1 MLYTIEAGRERQNC
15 KLTEL
20 ELGYLCWFDENEV
33 YDWWI
38 LTFLEDY
45 EDLLYEWIIF
55 SSTKRIY
62 CSGFNW

>member
-55 SSTKRIY
+55 FEY
-62 CSGFNW
+62 